1 MENELE
7 SNLIRGD
14 SVVIEFSLSEDIT
27 LSDIDTLILTAR
39 DWDDGNILFTKL
51 KKDFVVNENNYSI
64 EILPVDTQE
73 LTLREFVYDIEITLN
88 DGTRGTLLG
97 KINLIKDR
105 TTHKVGDTDEN

>member
-39 DWDDGNILFTKL
+39 DWDDGNILFTKS